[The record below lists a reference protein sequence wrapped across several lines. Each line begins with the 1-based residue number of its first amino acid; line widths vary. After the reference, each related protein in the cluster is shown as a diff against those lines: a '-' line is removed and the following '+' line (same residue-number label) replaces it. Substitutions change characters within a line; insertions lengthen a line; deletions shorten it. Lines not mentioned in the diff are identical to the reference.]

1 MVRRFGMSRLGFP
14 ALSLALAALLGCE
27 AGDTGPED
35 PDATEVDRHAAIP
48 SDAVKVTPA
57 QDPTPPVLHS
67 PEFQEPVPLPVI
79 STAGAEDAPFIPA
92 GREELYFFFAAD
104 VREAASIQIRDPVNG
119 IWVSKRI
126 GGSWQEPT
134 LVWLQ
139 EPGVLALNGCPFVG
153 GNEMFFCTAREGYAG
168 LNWFRALYANGAWG
182 SWTLY
187 PFEPSLDVGE
197 LHIHG
202 DDLYYHSGRAGGA
215 GGIDIW
221 MATRDGELWAN
232 PVNVTAVNSAE
243 DDSRPYVTPDGNELW
258 ITRWYQGTP
267 ALFRSKK
274 VGGEWQKAELIVS
287 RFAGEPTLD
296 AQGNLYFV
304 HHFYDNGVMLEAD
317 IYVAYRTTPL
327 SAPPQDPAP
336 PLSRPGPGRR
346 PAR

>member
-1 MVRRFGMSRLGFP
+1 MIGRLGRTRLVSAAFF
-14 ALSLALAALLGCE
+14 LALAALSGCE
-27 AGDTGPED
+27 AAGTGPEGPD
-35 PDATEVDRHAAIP
+35 PTDVDRHASIP
-48 SDAVKVTPA
+48 SDAVKVTPD
-57 QDPTPPVLHS
+57 QDPTPPILHS
-67 PEFQEPVPLPVI
+67 AEFQEPVPLPVI

-92 GREELYFFFAAD
+92 DRDELYFFFAAD

-119 IWVSKRI
+119 IWLSRRV

-139 EPGVLALNGCPFVG
+139 EPGVLALNGCPFVD
-153 GNEMFFCTAREGYAG
+153 GNEMFFCTARTGYTG
-168 LNWFRALYANGAWG
+168 VNWFRALYGDGAWG
-182 SWTLY
+182 NWTLY
-187 PFEPSLDVGE
+187 PFDPSLDVGE

-202 DDLYYHSGRAGGA
+202 NELFYHSGRAGGL

-221 MATRDGELWAN
+221 MATRQGGSWGD
-232 PVNVTAVNSAE
+232 PVNVTAANSGE

-267 ALFRSKK
+267 ALFRSRK
-274 VGGEWQKAELIVS
+274 VGGEWQEAELIVS

-317 IYVAYRTTPL
+317 IYVAYRK
-327 SAPPQDPAP
+327 
-336 PLSRPGPGRR
+336 
-346 PAR
+346 